1 MQKRG
6 SKRKQSEIAVRS
18 SAPAPI
24 KTKDPYP
31 EYPRPSPE
39 ECRAVRDDLLTL
51 HGFPQEF
58 VKYQRNQT
66 PAKPEAISG
75 DNSGEEKESV
85 LDGLV
90 STILSQNTTDTN
102 SRKAFASLKSLYPTW
117 QNVSFFLQLIII
129 IISLL
134 SVILICF
141 SSFGFG

>member
-18 SAPAPI
+18 PAPI

-39 ECRAVRDDLLTL
+39 ECRAVRDVLLTL

-66 PAKPEAISG
+66 PAIPEELSG
-75 DNSGEEKESV
+75 ENSGEEKESV

-129 IISLL
+129 FSLI
-134 SVILICF
+134 SVISICLTNLV
-141 SSFGFG
+141 FG

>member
-6 SKRKQSEIAVRS
+6 TKRKQGEIAVRPS
-18 SAPAPI
+18 PPAI

-31 EYPRPSPE
+31 EHPRPSPE

-66 PAKPEAISG
+66 PAEPEAFNGESS
-75 DNSGEEKESV
+75 DEEKESV

-90 STILSQNTTDTN
+90 STILSQNTTDVN

-117 QNVSFFLQLIII
+117 QSVSFFLID
-129 IISLL
+129 
-134 SVILICF
+134 F
-141 SSFGFG
+141 FGLVSANYYF